1 MRDNTNETQDNS
13 VFGEIDFI
21 NASFSLQ
28 KRKNCFSILKFK
40 GLYLFLET

>member
-1 MRDNTNETQDNS
+1 MRENTNETQENS

-21 NASFSLQ
+21 NAGFILH

-40 GLYLFLET
+40 GLYLIL